1 MAGTR
6 VRILLV
12 RHGETVAN
20 VEGRWQ
26 GQTDSPLTERGL
38 AQARLLAQA
47 LEDEPL
53 EAIFSSDLGRALATA
68 DVVASL
74 HGLRVEPDVRLR
86 ELNVGQWT
94 GRNRDEIQ
102 AMHPDQWRLWAERPA
117 MARIPGGE
125 TLAAAQQRALTFF
138 DQRMPAHPG
147 QTVLVVTHG
156 AVGQAVLVQAMGR
169 SVEALWLEERLDNCQ
184 ISRLE
189 WSPEAGL
196 ELIELCDTRHLAD
209 VGSLRNWRTTDAA

>member
-26 GQTDSPLTERGL
+26 GQTDSPLTERGR
-38 AQARLLAQA
+38 AQARELAGA
-47 LEDEPL
+47 LTHEPL
-53 EAIFSSDLGRALATA
+53 AAIFSSDLGRAMATA
-68 DVVASL
+68 HEVAHAHRL
-74 HGLRVEPDVRLR
+74 PVQPEPRLR
-86 ELNVGQWT
+86 ELNVGQWA
-94 GRNRDEIQ
+94 GRNRAEIQ
-102 AMHPDQWRLWAERPA
+102 AMHPEQWLLWAEQPA
-117 MARIPGGE
+117 QARIPDGE
-125 TLAAAQQRALTFF
+125 TLSTAQQRALAFF
-138 DQRMPAHPG
+138 QDCMPAYDG

-156 AVGQAVLVQAMGR
+156 AVGQAVLVHAMGQ
-169 SVEALWLEERLDNCQ
+169 SVEALWLKERLDNCQ

-189 WSPEAGL
+189 WTPDAGL
-196 ELIELCDTRHLAD
+196 VLVELSDTRHLAD